1 MALADIAAG
10 IEIVEEQ
17 REGGV
22 AAVDRTG
29 DGLQARLEPFAEDL
43 PCSPAAAATLVE
55 AYAAGNSVGDSAR
68 AAGLAPMDGAKT
80 LHLFGEQVSPLGPT
94 GREVVADYL
103 AGDLSRT
110 DARTLT
116 GVGEAEFALATFV
129 GTHDPIPQARE
140 AVEGVLTTARDAT
153 VAKRDALD
161 GTMSDAGTFL

>member
-10 IEIVEEQ
+10 IEVVEQQ
-17 REGGV
+17 RGGGV

-29 DGLQARLEPFAEDL
+29 EDLQSRLAPFADDL
-43 PCSPAAAATLVE
+43 PCSPAEAARLVD

-68 AAGLAPMDGAKT
+68 AAGLPPMDGAKT

-94 GREVVADYL
+94 GREIVADYL

-110 DARTLT
+110 DARALT

-129 GTHDPIPQARE
+129 GTHDPIPEARE
-140 AVEGVLTTARDAT
+140 AVEGVLTSPRDAT
-153 VAKRDALD
+153 VAKRDALA
-161 GTMSDAGTFL
+161 GTMSDADDFL